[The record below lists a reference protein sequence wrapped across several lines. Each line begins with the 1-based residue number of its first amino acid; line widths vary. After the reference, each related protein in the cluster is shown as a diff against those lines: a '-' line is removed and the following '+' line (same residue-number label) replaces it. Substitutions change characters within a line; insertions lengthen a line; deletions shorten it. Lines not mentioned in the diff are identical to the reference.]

1 MSDTQHRRD
10 RTRADAAWRLLYRVG
25 FRLARVWWQVRRPE
39 HEGAQVAIYL
49 GQDLLLVRSSYRAEW
64 NLPGG
69 GIRRGES
76 PHAAAC
82 RELAEEIGFKTSAL
96 HPVGVASGLWD
107 GRKDRVYFFELRLEQ
122 LPELRCDN
130 REIVEARL
138 IPLEDAGQAML
149 TDSTRAY
156 LAMAGPSSTAVR
168 R

>member
-1 MSDTQHRRD
+1 MSDAGHRRGS
-10 RTRADAAWRLLYRVG
+10 RRADAAWRWLYWVG
-25 FRLARVWWQVRRPE
+25 FRLARVWWRFRRPE

-82 RELAEEIGFKTSAL
+82 REIAEEIGLETSAL
-96 HPVGVASGLWD
+96 HPAGVASGLWD
-107 GRKDRVYFFELRLEQ
+107 GRKDRVHFFELRLEQ

-138 IPLEDAGQAML
+138 IPLEDVRRATL

-156 LAMAGPSSTAVR
+156 LALAGPSWR
-168 R
+168 RLH

>member
-1 MSDTQHRRD
+1 M
-10 RTRADAAWRLLYRVG
+10 G
-25 FRLARVWWQVRRPE
+25 FRLARVWWRVRRPE
-39 HEGAQVAIYL
+39 HEGAQVAIHL
-49 GQDLLLVRSSYRAEW
+49 GRDLLLVRSSYRAEW

-76 PHAAAC
+76 PCAAAC
-82 RELAEEIGFKTSAL
+82 REVAEEIGLEAAVL

-107 GRKDRVYFFELRLEQ
+107 GRKDRVHFFELRLEQ

-130 REIVEARL
+130 REIVEARF
-138 IPLEDAGQAML
+138 IPLQDAGRAML

-156 LAMAGPSSTAVR
+156 LAMAGCSSVAVR